1 MVALNARETRE
12 FSHYSPHGHCRKC
25 KAPHIYIY
33 IYIYIY
39 PVAGPELMKQ
49 KKYLH
54 VNEMHVDTVSRES
67 KRVINS

>member
-1 MVALNARETRE
+1 MLDKPMAFVIKVPMDIVVNVKHR
-12 FSHYSPHGHCRKC
+12 
-25 KAPHIYIY
+25 
-33 IYIYIY
+33 IYIY

-54 VNEMHVDTVSRES
+54 INEMHVDRASRES